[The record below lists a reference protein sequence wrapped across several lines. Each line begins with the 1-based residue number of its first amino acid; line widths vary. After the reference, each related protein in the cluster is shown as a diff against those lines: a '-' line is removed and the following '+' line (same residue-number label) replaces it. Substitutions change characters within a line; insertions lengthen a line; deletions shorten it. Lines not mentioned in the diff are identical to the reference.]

1 MTYGVINNNQNLY
14 LHSLVPNNKLRQRK
28 YSNVVWTFSTVFGE
42 SCMWLNGKNT
52 PHLENVDVNFRRSNN
67 RTPNWNSAQET
78 RKKTTAE
85 RTSLCL
91 TKKKPSTRDRKT
103 AVIAVFFW
111 LPLYLIQF
119 NSLGMQRDKTPHL
132 QCERSRWRE
141 GTTDAS
147 GQSQFIWSGKVCIW
161 VSLGISQFIAVV
173 SSHLLRTEKPITL
186 ITFNMTFMWTFHTNS
201 LLNGY
206 VFYECTWITTYTCIA
221 NYLVLAYEG
230 LPIPISHDHFHIIL
244 MAVNSILNDIVICN
258 LCFSDYMFPPKNVL
272 TVTSC

>member
-42 SCMWLNGKNT
+42 SCMWLTEKNT

-147 GQSQFIWSGKVCIW
+147 RKYRQYAMDSQLKRSGE
-161 VSLGISQFIAVV
+161 VV
-173 SSHLLRTEKPITL
+173 NLEVGSRNSACVLRCNDRQQVL
-186 ITFNMTFMWTFHTNS
+186 R
-201 LLNGY
+201 
-206 VFYECTWITTYTCIA
+206 
-221 NYLVLAYEG
+221 YL
-230 LPIPISHDHFHIIL
+230 
-244 MAVNSILNDIVICN
+244 
-258 LCFSDYMFPPKNVL
+258 
-272 TVTSC
+272 